1 MDPTLPSPIASKY
14 NEKPAPKREMSVKE
28 ILASPNIRPVFRNY
42 FLLSVAG
49 TAFDVVFIL
58 LAYTPVHL
66 GGLSRTV
73 STENIL
79 KNRSELSPLFATHS
93 PTRLG
98 MPLPLV
104 GWRGR

>member
-14 NEKPAPKREMSVKE
+14 SEKPAPKREMSVKE

-66 GGLSRTV
+66 GGLSRSV
-73 STENIL
+73 STE
-79 KNRSELSPLFATHS
+79 KYF
-93 PTRLG
+93 
-98 MPLPLV
+98 
-104 GWRGR
+104 RGRG